1 MARKVAQ
8 VRYYKDNDPKNQPNG
23 TTGVSAAKLRS
34 GSVFSSYMPAKQIG
48 IQTVPGV
55 KFYLNGATD
64 PIIIGNTGIYEL
76 NVENLAEITS
86 LNFDY
91 TSLKMLNDSPSTTYI
106 IVDILY
112 EKD

>member
-8 VRYYKDNDPKNQPNG
+8 VRYYKDGDTKNQPSG
-23 TTGVSAAKLRS
+23 TSGVTAAKLRS
-34 GSVFSSYMPAKQIG
+34 GSVFSEYMPAKQIG

>member
-8 VRYYKDNDPKNQPNG
+8 VRYYKDNDQLKNQPKDV
-23 TTGVSAAKLRS
+23 TAAKLRS
-34 GSVFSSYMPAKQIG
+34 GSAFQPYMPAKQIG